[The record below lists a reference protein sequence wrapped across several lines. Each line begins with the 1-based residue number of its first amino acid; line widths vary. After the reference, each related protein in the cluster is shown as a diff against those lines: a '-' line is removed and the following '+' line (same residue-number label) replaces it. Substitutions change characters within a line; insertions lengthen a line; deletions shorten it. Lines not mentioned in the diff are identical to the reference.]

1 MSDHELDELPND
13 APLLTEADEQA
24 LAEALRA
31 AYAPSEL
38 NPTRHAE
45 ILAVVLED
53 PFAEP
58 SDDELR
64 ESERLRQALENDD
77 ASHPDAA
84 LARALKAATRPE
96 PLTRSDAR
104 RLAPAAAPRRP
115 NVVYV
120 TFGAVALAAV
130 AGFALFLLPQ
140 PRAKESAV
148 QASAAPGPGLLR
160 SRSTQDLFHERFEP
174 GEASARIDR
183 IASAREHDWR
193 ENQYALWGVR

>member
-1 MSDHELDELPND
+1 MSDHERDELPND
-13 APLLTEADEQA
+13 APLLTEAEEHE
-24 LAEALRA
+24 LAAALRA

-38 NPTRHAE
+38 EPARHAE
-45 ILAVVLED
+45 ILALLLED

-64 ESERLRQALENDD
+64 ESERLRQALESDD
-77 ASHPDAA
+77 VSHPDAA

-96 PLTRSDAR
+96 PLSPRDAQ
-104 RLAPAAAPRRP
+104 RLVPTAAPRRP

-120 TFGAVALAAV
+120 TFGAVALAA
-130 AGFALFLLPQ
+130 AASFALFLLPQ
-140 PRAKESAV
+140 PRAKESALS
-148 QASAAPGPGLLR
+148 ASAVARPGLLR